1 MAVAFFKSSDVER
14 SGLKSLTDAAQI
26 LPFFKGFDQCW
37 VPHPLRRP
45 PLVLLLIS
53 SGLSADTGPGNT
65 S

>member
-45 PLVLLLIS
+45 PLVLLVI
-53 SGLSADTGPGNT
+53 GFGVSADAGP
-65 S
+65 SDIS